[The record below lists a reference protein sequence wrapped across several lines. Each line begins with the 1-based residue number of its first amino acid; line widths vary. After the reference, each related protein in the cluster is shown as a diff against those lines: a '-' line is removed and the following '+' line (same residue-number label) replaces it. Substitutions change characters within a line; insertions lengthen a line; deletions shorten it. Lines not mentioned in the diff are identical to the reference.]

1 MPPVNTIA
9 SRRHA
14 LLMAGSA
21 AVLACGGA
29 ARGQTRPASV
39 PREAAASDLKFALD

>member
-21 AVLACGGA
+21 AVLACGSAFDVDFRLAVGL
-29 ARGQTRPASV
+29 
-39 PREAAASDLKFALD
+39 LKDEVD